1 MSTYGQP
8 HELLPWAAARYAD
21 RIAVE
26 VDGARRSYRELDAAA
41 GRCAAGLHALG
52 VRPGDRVTVFLENRS
67 EWLAAY
73 HGALR
78 LGAVVNP
85 VNSMLTAEE
94 IAFIVGDAASTVV
107 VTNPTAAVGL
117 LDRSSDLPALRRVV
131 SVDDPPAGALAFDE
145 LMTATGAAPPT
156 PVVQDNDPCSISYTS
171 GTTGHPKG
179 AVQPQ
184 RALRAQW
191 GFVATLH
198 ARRAED
204 VSVTAVPL
212 AHVYGNVVVHG
223 MMSAGGRA
231 VFNARFDPKGMLAQL
246 EAERATVFDGVP
258 TMYALMLAEPSI
270 EHTDLDSLRL
280 CVVGGQVMPAATA
293 EAWLTRARRSRW
305 AEVWGM
311 TELSG
316 LVTTHPFDLPRA
328 PGSVGISA
336 PGIEVRVADLED
348 PDRPVPDGTDG
359 ELQARGAVVMLEYL
373 NRPDA
378 TAETILPSGFLR
390 TGDVGYRDANGNIF
404 LVDRLKDML
413 ITGGFN
419 VYPAE
424 IERVLAKHPAVAM
437 VGVAGKPD
445 DVKGELACAFVV
457 LRPGAAATEEELI
470 GFCRESLAAYK
481 VPRLVRFVAD
491 LPRTSTGKILR
502 RELRTLT

>member
-1 MSTYGQP
+1 MNTFAQP

-21 RIAVE
+21 RTAVE
-26 VDGARRSYRELDAAA
+26 VDGARRTYRELDAAA
-41 GRCAAGLHALG
+41 ARCAAGLHGLG
-52 VRPGDRVTVFLENRS
+52 VRPGDRVTVFLENRW

-73 HGALR
+73 HGVLR

-94 IAFIVGDAASTVV
+94 IAFIVGDAASAVV
-107 VTNPTAAVGL
+107 VTNPMAAAGL
-117 LDRSSDLPALRRVV
+117 LARAGELPSLRRVV
-131 SVDDPPAGALAFDE
+131 SVDDAPSGAVAFDD
-145 LMTATGAAPPT
+145 LMAATGEAPPT
-156 PVVQDNDPCSISYTS
+156 PAVRDDDPCSISYTS

-184 RALRAQW
+184 RALRTQW
-191 GFVATLH
+191 GFIATLH
-198 ARRAED
+198 ARRPDD

-212 AHVYGNVVVHG
+212 AHVYGNVIVHG
-223 MMSAGGRA
+223 MMSVGGRA
-231 VFNARFDPKGMLAQL
+231 IFNARFDPKGMLAQL

-270 EHTDLDSLRL
+270 EHTELGALRL

-293 EAWLTRARRSRW
+293 EAWLRRAQNSRW

-328 PGSVGISA
+328 AGSVGISA

-348 PDRPVPDGTDG
+348 PEKPVPDGTEG
-359 ELQARGAVVMLEYL
+359 ELQARGSVVMLEYL

-390 TGDVGYRDANGNIF
+390 TGDIGYRDAGGNF
-404 LVDRLKDML
+404 FMVDRLKDML

-445 DVKGELACAFVV
+445 EVKGELAYAYVV
-457 LRPGAAATEEELI
+457 LHQGASATAEELI
-470 GFCRESLAAYK
+470 AFCRQTLAAYK
-481 VPRLVRFVAD
+481 VPRAVVFVAD

-502 RELRTLT
+502 RELRAM